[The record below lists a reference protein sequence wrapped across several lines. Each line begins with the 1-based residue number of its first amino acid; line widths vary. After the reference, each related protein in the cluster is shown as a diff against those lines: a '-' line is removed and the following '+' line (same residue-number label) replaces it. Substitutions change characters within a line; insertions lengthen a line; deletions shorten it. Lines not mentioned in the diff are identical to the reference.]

1 MAKHK
6 PNDDQNQPDVSKE
19 TRERLIKEDAQIEK
33 DAAGSIQKDS
43 AEEKTFRLAI
53 GSDDAAKAHAGLVAT
68 YGKDSPQA
76 QTLAALIEVLES

>member
-6 PNDDQNQPDVSKE
+6 PNDDHQSDVSKE
-19 TRERLIKEDAQIEK
+19 TRERLIKEDAELDREAAELREEDRAKEK
-33 DAAGSIQKDS
+33 V
-43 AEEKTFRLAI
+43 FRRAI
-53 GSDDAAKAHAGLVAT
+53 SSDDVARAHAGLVAT